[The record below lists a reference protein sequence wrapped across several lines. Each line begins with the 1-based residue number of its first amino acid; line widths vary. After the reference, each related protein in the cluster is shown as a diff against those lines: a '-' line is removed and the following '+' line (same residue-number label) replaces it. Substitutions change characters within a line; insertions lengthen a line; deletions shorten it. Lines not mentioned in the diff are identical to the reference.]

1 MNTLHTEKV
10 LDAFANKVIQRAV
23 TNLARQN
30 AIDSGELAKKLSYD
44 VKVFPSGALEL
55 DFEGPYYWKFVD
67 KGVKGSLSG
76 RKAYKSPFRYK
87 GKNIKKGVIEAWVK
101 RKGIQGR
108 DEKGRYIKH
117 KTLAF
122 LIGRSI
128 ALYGRRA
135 TRFFSNAFRYE
146 AKQLPDDIRKAYA
159 NDIDNFLKFAIND
172 YNKNYN

>member
-1 MNTLHTEKV
+1 MQTRNIEKV
-10 LDAFANKVIQRAV
+10 LDAFAKKVVQRAV
-23 TNLARQN
+23 NNLAKQ
-30 AIDSGELAKKLSYD
+30 DGVDTGTLARKLTYD
-44 VKVFPSGALEL
+44 VNVYPSGALEL
-55 DFEGPYYWKFVD
+55 DFTGPYYWKFVD
-67 KGVKGSLSG
+67 KGVKGSKSG

-108 DEKGRYIKH
+108 DKKGRFIKH
-117 KTLAF
+117 KTLSY

-146 AKQLPDDIRKAYA
+146 TKQLPPEIRKAYA
-159 NDIDNFLKFAIND
+159 KDISAFMKFALKD
-172 YNKNYN
+172 YQ